1 MTRLNKVKVVN
12 GVRIGQ
18 VIAECGQCVTVL
30 FDTEDGTV
38 VRVYDRAGLEEV
50 KHEV

>member
-1 MTRLNKVKVVN
+1 MTRLNKVKVLN

-18 VIAECGQCVTVL
+18 VIAECGQVVTVL
-30 FDTEDGTV
+30 FDTEYGPI
-38 VRVYDRAGLEEV
+38 VRVYDRAELEEA